1 MCPVLGS
8 NIHLMDGWQ
17 NVNSGWWQP
26 APDKWIRG
34 LMISGGR
41 VRNVLI
47 TVSVFLTPDSQCQ
60 SRSQQ
65 ISPFTNV
72 CSSSAGSLP
81 PPATNWLTLS
91 LNGPPRSR
99 ITGSRETI
107 TMVIRMRKVCRYLRQ
122 RAEVCCLFAWMII
135 NGRCYPYLSHSDL
148 CITFLLICYDQPRT
162 LLLTNQR
169 PELAWAGQSQ
179 PGSGHCYCVTLC
191 HETQDLI
198 MWGKYLKV
206 FIRFD
211 LIWWLW
217 ACAGCYQGMEDHYNH
232 YHECSADP
240 ISVSAP

>member
-107 TMVIRMRKVCRYLRQ
+107 TMVIRMRKVCGYLRQ

-135 NGRCYPYLSHSDL
+135 NGRCYPYLSLSLIFVSHSSL
-148 CITFLLICYDQPRT
+148 SAMI
-162 LLLTNQR
+162 R
-169 PELAWAGQSQ
+169 P
-179 PGSGHCYCVTLC
+179 GHCYWPIRGQNWPELTNHSRAVDIVIVRHCVTR
-191 HETQDLI
+191 H
-198 MWGKYLKV
+198 K
-206 FIRFD
+206 
-211 LIWWLW
+211 IW
-217 ACAGCYQGMEDHYNH
+217 
-232 YHECSADP
+232 
-240 ISVSAP
+240 

>member
-135 NGRCYPYLSHSDL
+135 NGRCYPYLSLSLIFVSHSSL
-148 CITFLLICYDQPRT
+148 SVMITAIDQSEARTDMSWPITAGQWT
-162 LLLTNQR
+162 LLLCDIVSRDTRSDNVR
-169 PELAWAGQSQ
+169 EIFESFYSIWS
-179 PGSGHCYCVTLC
+179 
-191 HETQDLI
+191 DL
-198 MWGKYLKV
+198 M
-206 FIRFD
+206 
-211 LIWWLW
+211 
-217 ACAGCYQGMEDHYNH
+217 A
-232 YHECSADP
+232 
-240 ISVSAP
+240 VSMCRVLSRYGGPL